1 MHLIIIQPLNIQIM
15 KNFKFQIVKQSIKS
29 IAIVAFLSV
38 IAVSF
43 SSCSSDDSGSPSSPI
58 GTPTP
63 TPTPD
68 TTTKAPDFS
77 LTSSD
82 GNQVKLSDFA
92 GKVVVVFF
100 FGNSCPSCKAAAP
113 SIQSKLATPYSSNS
127 NYQIL
132 GLDQW
137 DGNKASV
144 QSFKTATGV
153 SFPLLLSASSVATNY
168 KTTYDRLVVIDKS
181 GNIVFSGKQGASSD
195 VDAVKA
201 KVDQLLK

>member
-1 MHLIIIQPLNIQIM
+1 M
-15 KNFKFQIVKQSIKS
+15 KNFKFQIVKQSMKS
-29 IAIVAFLSV
+29 IAIVAFISV
-38 IAVSF
+38 ITVSF
-43 SSCSSDDSGSPSSPI
+43 SSCSSDDSGSTSSPI
-58 GTPTP
+58 VTPTP
-63 TPTPD
+63 TPGTA
-68 TTTKAPDFS
+68 TKAPDFS

-113 SIQSKLATPYSSNS
+113 SIQSKLAAPYSSNS

-137 DGNKASV
+137 DGNSASV
-144 QSFKTATGV
+144 QSFKTTTGV
-153 SFPLLLSASSVATNY
+153 SFPLLLTASSVAANY

-195 VDAVKA
+195 IDAVKA
-201 KVDQLLK
+201 KVDELLK

>member
-1 MHLIIIQPLNIQIM
+1 M
-15 KNFKFQIVKQSIKS
+15 KNFKFQIVKQSMKS
-29 IAIVAFLSV
+29 IAIIAFFSV
-38 IAVSF
+38 ITISF
-43 SSCSSDDSGSPSSPI
+43 SSCSSDDSGSTSSPI
-58 GTPTP
+58 ATPVTGTA
-63 TPTPD
+63 
-68 TTTKAPDFS
+68 TKAPAFS

-82 GNQVKLSDFA
+82 GNQVKLSDFS
-92 GKVVVVFF
+92 GKVVVIFF

-137 DGNKASV
+137 DGNSASV

-153 SFPLLLSASSVATNY
+153 SFPLLLTASSVAASY

-195 VDAVKA
+195 VDTVKA
-201 KVDQLLK
+201 KVEELLK

>member
-1 MHLIIIQPLNIQIM
+1 MHLIIKQPLNIQIM
-15 KNFKFQIVKQSIKS
+15 KNFKFQIVKQSMRS
-29 IAIVAFLSV
+29 IAMVAFFSV
-38 IAVSF
+38 TFISF
-43 SSCSSDDSGSPSSPI
+43 SSCSSDDSGSNSSPI
-58 GTPTP
+58 VTPNP

-68 TTTKAPDFS
+68 TATKAPDFS

-82 GNQVKLSDFA
+82 GNQVKLSDFT

-113 SIQSKLATPYSSNS
+113 SIQSKLAAPYSSNS

-137 DGNKASV
+137 DGNSASV

-153 SFPLLLSASSVATNY
+153 SFPLLLTASSVAANY

-195 VDAVKA
+195 VEAVKA
-201 KVDQLLK
+201 KVNELLK